1 MAQAV
6 CHAKGLLALSAWPH
20 RLDELW
26 KVADAARTVKQTVF
40 GMDMQMSE

>member
-1 MAQAV
+1 MVGDGAG
-6 CHAKGLLALSAWPH
+6 GLPH